1 MAQGRVVTVTAIE
14 LAPRPQDATRQLGD
28 GTAAMFLHWWLATEF
43 IAEVLPG
50 QYRLTDKGRRI
61 ASGLLNV
68 EAVSA

>member
-1 MAQGRVVTVTAIE
+1 MSTTLTAAE
-14 LAPRPQDATRQLGD
+14 LAHLCVERRVRFSASQ
-28 GTAAMFLHWWLATEF
+28 AAMFLGYWLEHR
-43 IAEVLPG
+43 IVVEVLPG

>member
-1 MAQGRVVTVTAIE
+1 
-14 LAPRPQDATRQLGD
+14 
-28 GTAAMFLHWWLATEF
+28 MFLGYWLEHR
-43 IAEVLPG
+43 IVVEVLPG